1 MPNPQE
7 ALALLAGLR
16 QLNPM
21 QQVLPLLEA
30 QRGMNADNRAD
41 RFADSQIAESQM
53 RLANGPIGIQ
63 QQQHANQLDQQ
74 KLAQAAR
81 HHEQTLGFQQDDL
94 TFRRGLAKQKELMA
108 MAAFVQEVKRQEVLQ
123 GRALAQTELDQLRIR
138 MFYES
143 GVFGNG
149 QPQAAPQVDPRAAE
163 VGDYLNSLNQQ

>member
-81 HHEQTLGFQQDDL
+81 HFEQTLGFQQDDL
-94 TFRRGLAKQKELMA
+94 TFRQGLAQEKQRMDQL
-108 MAAFVQEVKRQEVLQ
+108 AFLQ
-123 GRALAQTELDQLRIR
+123 KVRETEAQIVRNLTATELDQIRIR
-138 MFYES
+138 LLYES
-143 GVFGNG
+143 GALGNG
-149 QPQAAPQVDPRAAE
+149 QPQAAPQVNPRVAE
-163 VGDYLNSLNQQ
+163 MEDHLNSLNQQ